1 MTSSGDAAPPL
12 SPVSRDIVVIG
23 ASAGGVEAL
32 QTMVA
37 GLPADLPAT
46 VFVVLHVA
54 PRSRSFLP
62 GILSAAGPLPAC
74 HATDGM
80 EIQQGRIY
88 VAPPDHHMLIERGH
102 IHLNLGPKE
111 NHQRPCINASF
122 RSAAAA
128 YGDRV
133 IGVVL
138 TGQLDD
144 GTAGLWE
151 IQRRGGLA
159 VVQNPEEA
167 AFPSMPLNAVREI
180 EVDYIVRVAELGNL
194 LSGLTRK
201 VQENVIEAERREM
214 RSELTDIT
222 CPDCRGTIWEIR
234 NGSFVEYR
242 CRIGHAYSPRSMLAE
257 HFAAQEKVIWQ
268 SIVALEEGSD
278 LSTRL
283 ADKLG
288 PDLRE
293 RLLNEAHLAKQHAAK
308 LRQLLSQ
315 RATFSLDQD

>member
-1 MTSSGDAAPPL
+1 MTSSGHAAPSL

-32 QTMVA
+32 QTLAA
-37 GLPADLPAT
+37 GLPAGLPAA
-46 VFVVLHVA
+46 VFVVLHVS

-62 GILSAAGPLPAC
+62 DILSAAGPLPAC
-74 HATDGM
+74 HATNGM
-80 EIQQGRIY
+80 EIQNGRIY

-111 NHQRPCINASF
+111 NHQRPCINATF

-128 YGDRV
+128 YGNRV

-144 GTAGLWE
+144 GTAGLWD
-151 IQRRGGLA
+151 IKRRGGLT

-180 EVDYIVRVAELGNL
+180 EVDYIVRVSEIGNF

-201 VQENVIEAERREM
+201 VQENVIESEKREM

-257 HFAAQEKVIWQ
+257 HFSAQEKVIWQ

-288 PDLRE
+288 PELRD
-293 RLLNEAHLAKQHAAK
+293 RLLNEARLAKEHATK
-308 LRQLLSQ
+308 LRELLTQ

>member
-1 MTSSGDAAPPL
+1 MSSSSDAVTSSSL
-12 SPVSRDIVVIG
+12 KTRDIIVVG

-32 QTMVA
+32 QKMVA
-37 GLPADLPAT
+37 ELPADLPAA
-46 VFVVLHVA
+46 VFTVLHVA

-62 GILSAAGPLPAC
+62 DILNAAGPLPAR
-74 HATDGM
+74 HATDGLKI
-80 EIQQGRIY
+80 EKGRIY
-88 VAPPDHHMLIERGH
+88 VAPPDHHMVIERGH

-111 NHQRPCINASF
+111 NHQRPCINATF

-144 GTAGLWE
+144 GTAGLWD
-151 IQRRGGLA
+151 IKRLGGIA
-159 VVQNPEEA
+159 IVQNPEEA
-167 AFPSMPLNAVREI
+167 AFPSMPLSALREI
-180 EVDYIVRVAELGNL
+180 EVDYTVRLAELGSL
-194 LSGLTRK
+194 LSALTRQ
-201 VQENVIEAERREM
+201 VQQNVIESESKEM

-234 NGSFVEYR
+234 NGSVVEYR

-257 HFAAQEKVIWQ
+257 HFSAQEKVIWQ

-288 PDLRE
+288 PELRARLLHEARLAKEHATKLRE
-293 RLLNEAHLAKQHAAK
+293 LLM
-308 LRQLLSQ
+308 Q